1 MTARLVD
8 RLDEARRRGFV
19 GRRAELARFRAV
31 LAGTDDARVLFV
43 HGPGGI
49 GKTALLRQ
57 FAWLAGRAGRRTIW
71 LDGRETPA
79 DASAVLAALSLERYG
94 TVPSIRVGG
103 LAVERDRNGLPS
115 ERVGPVPS
123 IGDGAVMSDRDGDG
137 LPLGRNG
144 AVPSGMD
151 TNVAPGQDARASG
164 GRDGDVLLVVD
175 TFEGLRT
182 LERWLRDELIPSLP
196 DRWIVALAD
205 RDRPSAAWRADP
217 GWRELLADL
226 PLRNLDADE
235 AGELLDRRG
244 LAPGRRD
251 AALAFTR
258 GHPLALA
265 LVADLPPRDGPAPA
279 AEPEVL
285 ATLLKAFVDRVPSPA
300 HRRALETCALVM
312 TVTEP
317 LLAAVLDP
325 DGRDPSVPSDDS
337 ALTGAFRTQPDAYR
351 THSTG
356 YPPQPGRRP
365 GADDG
370 RADAAAVFEWLRG
383 LSIVEHGPR
392 GLVPHDLVREVLAAE
407 LGWRDPAGREEIR
420 ARVADHLRD
429 RLRSAPPAIRQT
441 LLLDLVYLHRDRS
454 VLGRFLPGPAGLDE
468 GRFAVTPP
476 ASGDWPVLRA
486 WVVRHEGEASAAYF
500 DLWQERQPDAFRVV
514 RADGGDPAGFC
525 TVLKLEQVAPGERR
539 DDPAVLGAFT
549 RLTGDAALRGDETAE
564 LVRFWMAA
572 DTHQALSPVQT
583 FITLHMA
590 RAALST
596 PFLAATFLPFTD
608 PDFWADGCARL
619 GYERLPEAD
628 FEVGGRHHGVY
639 WHDWRRESP
648 LAWLSGL
655 IERETGEPLPAA
667 GAEPL
672 SRVAFAE
679 AVREALRGL
688 GRADGLRDNPLLTT
702 SLALRPGMS
711 PEAAL
716 RSAIEDAADEL
727 AASPRDLR
735 AHRALHHTYLRPA
748 PTQRDAAELLSLPT
762 STYRRH
768 LATGIDRLTDLLWRQ
783 EQSER
788 PPT

>member
-31 LAGTDDARVLFV
+31 LAGADDARVLFV

-79 DASAVLAALSLERYG
+79 DASAVLAALP
-94 TVPSIRVGG
+94 TVPPR
-103 LAVERDRNGLPS
+103 ERHAGHVAAHPPIKKPYAD
-115 ERVGPVPS
+115 
-123 IGDGAVMSDRDGDG
+123 AARD
-137 LPLGRNG
+137 
-144 AVPSGMD
+144 
-151 TNVAPGQDARASG
+151 PGEHAGWGEDLNR
-164 GRDGDVLLVVD
+164 GRDGGEDVLLVVD
-175 TFEGLRT
+175 AFEGLRT

-196 DRWIVALAD
+196 DRWIVALAG

-265 LVADLPPRDGPAPA
+265 LVADLPVREGPSFA

-312 TVTEP
+312 TVTEA
-317 LLAAVLDP
+317 LLAAVLDAGP
-325 DGRDPSVPSDDS
+325 GTDR
-337 ALTGAFRTQPDAYR
+337 PDA
-351 THSTG
+351 
-356 YPPQPGRRP
+356 PPP
-365 GADDG
+365 
-370 RADAAAVFEWLRG
+370 DAAAVFDWLRG

-420 ARVADHLRD
+420 LRAADHLRE
-429 RLRSAPPAIRQT
+429 RLRTAPPAVRQA

-454 VLGRFLPGPAGLDE
+454 VLGRFLPGPTGLDQ

-476 ASGDWPVLRA
+476 ASGDWATLRS
-486 WVVRHEGEASAAYF
+486 WVVRHEGEASAALF
-500 DLWQERQPDAFRVV
+500 DLWRERQPEAFRVV
-514 RADGGDPAGFC
+514 RNEDGDPAGFF
-525 TVLKLEQVAPGERR
+525 TVLKLERVPPGGRR

-549 RLTGDAALRGDETAE
+549 RLTGDAAPREDETAE

-608 PDFWADGCARL
+608 PDFWAEGCARL

-628 FEVGGRHHGVY
+628 FEVGGRVHGVY

-655 IERETGEPLPAA
+655 IERETGESLPGA
-667 GAEPL
+667 GVEPL
-672 SRVAFAE
+672 GRTAFAE

-688 GRADGLRDNPLLTT
+688 GRADGLRGSPLLG
-702 SLALRPGMS
+702 SALAARPGTS

-716 RSAIEDAADEL
+716 REAIEDAAAEL

-768 LATGIDRLTDLLWRQ
+768 LAAGIDRLTDLLWRR
-783 EQSER
+783 EQDLRATRTS
-788 PPT
+788 